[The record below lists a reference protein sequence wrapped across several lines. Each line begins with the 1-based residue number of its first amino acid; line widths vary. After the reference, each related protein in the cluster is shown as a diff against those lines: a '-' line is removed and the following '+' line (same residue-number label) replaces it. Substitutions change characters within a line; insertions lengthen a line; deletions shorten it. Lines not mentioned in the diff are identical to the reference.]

1 MAETLVDKIWSTH
14 LVGQRIDGKDLIYI
28 DRHLLHELH
37 APEAFR
43 RMTAAG
49 RTVRRPELT
58 FGVLDHTVSSATGRD
73 DESNPEGVDFIR
85 AMRAGTSRFGVRL
98 FDLDDPFQGIS
109 HVVGP
114 EIGLILPGM
123 TYACPDSHASTVGG
137 LGALAFACGTSELE
151 HVLSTQTIAV
161 TKPRSLRVRL
171 HGRLG
176 RHVSGKDVALRV
188 LAEIGVAGAQ
198 GHIIEFAGTAI
209 DDLEIE
215 GRLTLCN
222 LSIEMGARSGLIAA
236 DDRTFAW
243 LEGRP
248 YAPSGDELHRAREAW
263 KLMRSDADARFDR
276 EVAIDC
282 DDLEPFVTWGTDPS
296 QALPVTGVVPDPN
309 SVAPGRR
316 DRTERALEYMDL
328 EAGTPL
334 IGLPIHRVFIGS
346 CTNARLSD
354 LQAAAEVVIGRRIAA
369 GVHGLVV
376 PGSSLV
382 KRQAEALGL
391 DTVFTDAG
399 FVWGESGCSMCA
411 AGNGDRGEP
420 GERCISTTNRN
431 FENRQGAG
439 VRTHL
444 ASPATAAAAAIA
456 GRIVDVRD
464 VLG

>member
-1 MAETLVDKIWSTH
+1 MASSRVSPMAETLIDKVWSTH
-14 LVGQRIDGKDLIYI
+14 LIGQRIDGKDLIYI

-161 TKPRSLRVRL
+161 AKPKSLRVQL
-171 HGRLG
+171 GGRLSP
-176 RHVSGKDVALRV
+176 HVSGKDVALRV

-248 YAPSGDELHRAREAW
+248 YAPSGKDLDLALEAW
-263 KLMRSDADARFDR
+263 KSVRSDAGSRFDR
-276 EVAIDC
+276 EVTIDC
-282 DDLEPFVTWGTDPS
+282 DGLEPYVTWGTDPS
-296 QALPVTGVVPDPN
+296 QALPVTGTVPDLD
-309 SVAPGRR
+309 VLAPGGREGGGGAAGY
-316 DRTERALEYMDL
+316 TRA
-328 EAGTPL
+328 EAG
-334 IGLPIHRVFIGS
+334 G
-346 CTNARLSD
+346 
-354 LQAAAEVVIGRRIAA
+354 
-369 GVHGLVV
+369 
-376 PGSSLV
+376 
-382 KRQAEALGL
+382 
-391 DTVFTDAG
+391 
-399 FVWGESGCSMCA
+399 
-411 AGNGDRGEP
+411 
-420 GERCISTTNRN
+420 
-431 FENRQGAG
+431 
-439 VRTHL
+439 
-444 ASPATAAAAAIA
+444 
-456 GRIVDVRD
+456 
-464 VLG
+464 